1 VGFFPAVDSDQSL
14 FRPSSVRS
22 RLHRL
27 RGPQGRCSH
36 TRRFRR
42 PIELHVVQDSTS
54 SPRVRGRKLS
64 KAVGELSYELSNR
77 RARER
82 HSLQVFVRAG
92 IDRERISSRMFAP
105 PHQEHTFTPGR
116 ARSRRMTRSRVRKT
130 NAQIEDSERGRP
142 PRGRGP
148 SWPAPPPRAEG
159 PKLTAPGSPAPHNS
173 QCIRRRRLPVVRSY
187 IHHPNRSRK
196 RHLTELPRSQ

>member
-82 HSLQVFVRAG
+82 HSLQVFVRAD

-105 PHQEHTFTPGR
+105 PQQEHTFTPGR
-116 ARSRRMTRSRVRKT
+116 TRPRRMTQ
-130 NAQIEDSERGRP
+130 AQMATSKRRRALRAAGVP
-142 PRGRGP
+142 LGPR
-148 SWPAPPPRAEG
+148 PPPRAEG